1 MLTDKYSFR
10 ESKITYEGYA
20 LMRMSIGISSAVLLA
35 VIVISMFS
43 SPPAFAVTSSGTW
56 SKTYGG
62 PNWDVAYAL
71 AQTSDDGYA
80 LAGFTESFG
89 AGAIDFWLV
98 KTDASGNMLWNKTY
112 GGPYADEAYSVV
124 QTSDGRYALAGD
136 TWSPASGTQFWLVKT
151 DSSGNMLWSNTY
163 GTGTAYSMVQTSD
176 GGYALAG
183 ETSSGAGEGDFMLV
197 KTDSNGGVS
206 HFPFLLILGVS
217 VGVFVIVILLT
228 VIRAKRKGHVSAVE
242 HESEGA
248 VKANQSAA
256 NARVAVIC
264 ARMLVPKFPMRR
276 PFWQP
281 GSFLISFQMESL
293 ISASTR
299 TPDKQSAPGLNS
311 SPVLSI

>member
-1 MLTDKYSFR
+1 
-10 ESKITYEGYA
+10 
-20 LMRMSIGISSAVLLA
+20 MRMSIGISSAVLLA

-98 KTDASGNMLWNKTY
+98 KTDASGNMLWN
-112 GGPYADEAYSVV
+112 
-124 QTSDGRYALAGD
+124 
-136 TWSPASGTQFWLVKT
+136 
-151 DSSGNMLWSNTY
+151 NTY